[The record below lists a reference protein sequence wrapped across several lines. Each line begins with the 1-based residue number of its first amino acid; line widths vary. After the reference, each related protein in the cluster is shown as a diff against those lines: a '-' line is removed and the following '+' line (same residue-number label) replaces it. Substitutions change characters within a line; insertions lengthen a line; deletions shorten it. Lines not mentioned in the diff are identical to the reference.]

1 MFEKN
6 VPLCPLSS
14 SPPWKT
20 SRSFYSPWHFL
31 TKMIKK
37 KIGVSASQGYHT
49 VLDTFYHLAWMH
61 LWWLVYAG
69 LGAYTAWCTFAVSL
83 NTILRSLKWGFGRI
97 NIQLFLSRGR
107 EANKNKGPSTSIWG
121 VHVNLRATVAKKT
134 FSTLNPESQGT
145 NPQQML
151 KYSRS

>member
-37 KIGVSASQGYHT
+37 IGVSASQGYHI
-49 VLDTFYHLAWMH
+49 VLDTFYPVLTRLFRVVSNFFRGLYKVELAIRMLSIFWIPFSK
-61 LWWLVYAG
+61 YRS
-69 LGAYTAWCTFAVSL
+69 F
-83 NTILRSLKWGFGRI
+83 RSLAKVSPKMVGGF
-97 NIQLFLSRGR
+97 
-107 EANKNKGPSTSIWG
+107 
-121 VHVNLRATVAKKT
+121 
-134 FSTLNPESQGT
+134 LNPRGSSIVLHFLFGCGS
-145 NPQQML
+145 L
-151 KYSRS
+151 S